1 MEEQTDHD
9 TRIMIIYILL
19 MIVSFILG
27 MVYYYAITTIN

>member
-27 MVYYYAITTIN
+27 MVYYHAITTIN